1 MTNPLTQ
8 AEYRTNR
15 RKAKHPFNFE
25 LDTTRRDQLRAVAD
39 LRGISMG
46 ATLRQLVST
55 AYLMACNNQPH
66 CVDGRACYM
75 PHLHVQ
81 VPQPQPP
88 QEQAK

>member
-1 MTNPLTQ
+1 MTNPLQ
-8 AEYRTNR
+8 PAEYRANR
-15 RKAKHPFNFE
+15 RKTKHPFNFE
-25 LDTTRRDQLRAVAD
+25 LDATRRAELRAVAH

-55 AYLMACNNQPH
+55 AHLMACNNQPH

-81 VPQPQPP
+81 APRPQPP
-88 QEQAK
+88 QEQPK